1 MPAYLVLGLVFSIA
15 VAVFAV
21 QNATRV
27 DITLVFWQLKSI
39 SLVLVILGSA
49 LIGAL
54 TAGLFG
60 AVNQLKLKINLRNNN
75 AQLESQGIEIEY
87 LQRKLAKLEVKEKDT
102 PPVSGGKPPV
112 TRENQ

>member
-1 MPAYLVLGLVFSIA
+1 MPIYLVFGLIFSIA

-27 DITLVFWQLKSI
+27 DITLLLWQLKSI

-54 TAGLFG
+54 SAGLFG
-60 AVNQLKLKINLRNNN
+60 IVKQIRMKKRMKDYKTL
-75 AQLESQGIEIEY
+75 LETREREIEY
-87 LQRKLAKLEVKEKDT
+87 LKKK
-102 PPVSGGKPPV
+102 SGESQV
-112 TRENQ
+112 TSSEPQVESGE

>member
-1 MPAYLVLGLVFSIA
+1 MPVYLVFGLIFSIA

-27 DITLVFWQLKSI
+27 DITLLLWQLKSI

-54 TAGLFG
+54 SAGLFG
-60 AVNQLKLKINLRNNN
+60 IVKQIRMKKRMKEYKTL
-75 AQLESQGIEIEY
+75 LENREREIEY
-87 LQRKLAKLEVKEKDT
+87 LKKK
-102 PPVSGGKPPV
+102 SGESQV
-112 TRENQ
+112 TSSEQVESGA

>member
-1 MPAYLVLGLVFSIA
+1 MPVYLVLGLVFSIA

-27 DITLVFWQLKSI
+27 DITLLLWQLKSI

-54 TAGLFG
+54 SAGLFG
-60 AVNQLKLKINLRNNN
+60 IVKQIKLKRKIKDYKTLLDTQDLEIAYLKKKT
-75 AQLESQGIEIEY
+75 AQPEESG
-87 LQRKLAKLEVKEKDT
+87 T
-102 PPVSGGKPPV
+102 VS
-112 TRENQ
+112 NQ

>member
-1 MPAYLVLGLVFSIA
+1 MPVYLVLGLVFSIA

-27 DITLVFWQLKSI
+27 DITLLFWQLKGI

-54 TAGLFG
+54 SAGLFG
-60 AVNQLKLKINLRNNN
+60 IVKQIKLKMNIKDYKTLLDTQDLEIAYLKKKT
-75 AQLESQGIEIEY
+75 AQTESAESG
-87 LQRKLAKLEVKEKDT
+87 T
-102 PPVSGGKPPV
+102 VS
-112 TRENQ
+112 NQ

>member
-21 QNATRV
+21 QNAARV
-27 DITLVFWQLKSI
+27 DITLFFWQLKNI

-54 TAGLFG
+54 AAGLFG
-60 AVNQLKLKINLRNNN
+60 AVKQIRLSRNLKNMGTQLGTQRV
-75 AQLESQGIEIEY
+75 EIEY
-87 LQRKLAKLEVKEKDT
+87 LQKKLKKCEEPPGAQPGDT
-102 PPVSGGKPPV
+102 TESGG
-112 TRENQ
+112 

>member
-1 MPAYLVLGLVFSIA
+1 MPVYLVLGLIFSIA

-27 DITLVFWQLKSI
+27 DITLLLWQLKNI

-54 TAGLFG
+54 SAGLFG
-60 AVNQLKLKINLRNNN
+60 IVKQIKLKKIIKDHKTLL
-75 AQLESQGIEIEY
+75 QTQELEIDY
-87 LQRKLAKLEVKEKDT
+87 LKKKEEESRVASHET
-102 PPVSGGKPPV
+102 RVVS
-112 TRENQ
+112 EQ

>member
-1 MPAYLVLGLVFSIA
+1 MPVFLVLGLIFSIA

-27 DITLVFWQLKSI
+27 DITVLLWQLKSI

-54 TAGLFG
+54 AAGLFG
-60 AVNQLKLKINLRNNN
+60 AVKQLRLAKNMRSYKSQIE
-75 AQLESQGIEIEY
+75 AQNVEIEY
-87 LQRKLAKLEVKEKDT
+87 LQRKLAKLQPPEKNENE
-102 PPVSGGKPPV
+102 GKV
-112 TRENQ
+112 TSDQ